1 MATKTK
7 STRSTEVEETTNDV
21 SISRKMQNFSCQSY
35 DESSNWEEYEAHFL
49 LMCRVKGLGEV
60 SEEAEVARRD
70 LLLAYVGPGPLKKVS
85 NFLLPTKVHSA
96 SWNKV
101 IEAFHSVYRPK
112 KTIFSSRIE
121 FEKCVRGQ
129 GESIANFLMRL
140 KELASQCKYKSN
152 FDERVRDRFAAGIGF
167 PKFEIEIRHRWPEGT
182 EQDGSVL
189 KLSKLVELAENM
201 GVAQRELEGES
212 YEEPTSVNKIH
223 RNRFVATNSGHN
235 NQKEKSRDT
244 ACWRCGHQ
252 HGLQQRCPA
261 RQGKCYKCGKIGHW
275 ANQCKAKEVN
285 PVEVEDER
293 EMENERQME
302 QNNDVGIYV
311 MGENETKIPRA
322 QIIVNLNGK
331 KINMEFDSGAR
342 ASMIGRSL
350 WEEIG
355 APKLEE
361 CHSRFVAYGNNHINV
376 MGECTVTVKIKNKSR
391 NVRAIIVNGDEKPLF
406 GLPWMLAFEMQLP
419 PDVSISKIVN
429 KNVETNLQ
437 SLKVDEKQIK
447 RLINEFKDVFA
458 EELGTIKDF
467 KAQIHLKENSEP
479 KFFPARRVPFP
490 LQKRVEF
497 ELARLVN
504 EGVLEEI
511 DVVDT
516 PVEWSTPTVNIE
528 KPNGS
533 IRICGDFRVT
543 LNPSLM
549 SNNTLLPTFEQLTS
563 KLANCKYFSII
574 DLKDAYLQLEV
585 AEGDRKYLVIST
597 HNGYYRYKRLPF
609 GLSSSPTIFQT
620 YMNRLLQGLNK
631 VGVLLDDIIITGKDI
646 EEHMENLREVLKR
659 MNHAG
664 LRAKVEKC
672 KFFQRSVTYLGHKID
687 ENGIHPTEDKIEAIR
702 NAPSPTNVKQLRSFL
717 GSVNYY
723 EKFIPKLHSMCS
735 GLHKLTSTHSRWNWT
750 QNEEEIFQKVKT
762 VLSSTDTVVP
772 YDETKEVVLHCDAS
786 EDGLGS
792 VLMHRFSDGSEKP
805 IAFASRTLTSTEKK
819 YANIDREGLAILFG
833 VRKFHQYVYGRGFTL
848 ITDHKPLQRIFGE
861 SRDLPKVLNNRLI
874 RWALELNQY
883 DYQIEY
889 RKGEDN
895 VCADALSRLPIEG
908 KPQDI
913 ETEIRFLNVD
923 KIKTIISYKTLKSES
938 NKDKEIT
945 LVKSYMVNS
954 WPEKVSGDIAMYK
967 QRKEELSV
975 EDDILLWFGRVV
987 VPKVLRQ
994 SVLKL
999 LHCGHPGINNM
1010 RSIARYYVWWPNLDK
1025 DVEMHVKRCS
1035 SCQENRD
1042 GIEEVPIYPWNIPDK
1057 VWERVHLDLAGPM
1070 DGVMWLVGIDA
1081 LSKWAEVDCLRVT
1094 TSTAL
1099 IQRLRTW
1106 FARYGIPAEIVT
1118 DNGPQFVSEE
1128 IKHFFQQNGIR
1139 HIRTTPY
1146 HPRSNGLVERL
1157 IKTLKRR
1164 YKSTKQEIKDKELAL
1179 QNVLFSYRNSP
1190 QKSLGKA
1197 PAEMFVGRR
1206 LPTLMD
1212 NMKPNQRKRLEVNL
1226 WKEQMKYDSGKKV
1239 RSFTEGDEVWVKNER
1254 NYGWS
1259 PGRVNKANGPYSFEV
1274 QLDGGPLKK
1283 KHLDQLRARESPKE
1297 DNT

>member
-1 MATKTK
+1 MATRKK
-7 STRSTEVEETTNDV
+7 NSRPTEVKENPNDV

-35 DESSNWEEYEAHFL
+35 DESSNWEEYEDHFL
-49 LMCRVKGLGEV
+49 LMCRVKGLGED
-60 SEEAEVARRD
+60 SEEAEKARRD

-85 NFLLPTKVHSA
+85 NFLLPKKVHSA
-96 SWNKV
+96 SWDEV
-101 IEAFHSVYRPK
+101 IEAFHSIYRPK

-129 GESIANFLMRL
+129 DESVASFLMRL
-140 KELASQCKYKSN
+140 KELASYCTYNNN

-167 PKFEIEIRHRWPEGT
+167 PKFEMEIRQRWPDGV
-182 EQDGSVL
+182 EQDGSYL
-189 KLSKLVELAENM
+189 KLSNLVDLAESM
-201 GVAQRELEGES
+201 STAQRELEVEPH
-212 YEEPTSVNKIH
+212 EEATSVNKIQ
-223 RNRFVATNSGHN
+223 RNKMVSKIKSQNYHN
-235 NQKEKSRDT
+235 EKSAD
-244 ACWRCGHQ
+244 ACFRCGKQ
-252 HGLQQRCPA
+252 HELQRCPA
-261 RQGKCYKCGKIGHW
+261 RQCKCYHCGKIGHW
-275 ANQCKAKEVN
+275 AKQCKSKGVN
-285 PVEVEDER
+285 PVEVEDKNVIER
-293 EMENERQME
+293 EENS
-302 QNNDVGIYV
+302 DLGIYV
-311 MGENETKIPRA
+311 TGEHKRKIPCA

-355 APKLEE
+355 SPKLTE
-361 CHSRFVAYGNNHINV
+361 CHSRFVAYGNNYINV
-376 MGECTVTVKIKNKSR
+376 LGECMIRAKIKNKTR
-391 NVRAIIVNGDEKPLF
+391 YVRAVVVNGDEKPLF
-406 GLPWMLAFEMQLP
+406 GLPWMLEFEMQLP
-419 PDVSISKIVN
+419 PDVSISKVIN
-429 KNVETNLQ
+429 KSTKERLE
-437 SLKVDEKQIK
+437 SSSCDDKQV
-447 RLINEFKDVFA
+447 RSLINEFKDVFSDG
-458 EELGTIKDF
+458 LGTIKDF
-467 KAQIHLKENSEP
+467 KAQIHLKENAEP

-497 ELARLVN
+497 ELARLVDD
-504 EGVLEEI
+504 GVLEEI
-511 DVVDT
+511 DTINT

-543 LNPSLM
+543 LNPNLM

-585 AEGDRKYLVIST
+585 AEEDRKYLVIST

-620 YMNRLLQGLNK
+620 YMNRLLHGLNK

-646 EEHMENLREVLKR
+646 DEHMKNLREVLKR
-659 MNHAG
+659 MNDAG

-672 KFFQRSVTYLGHKID
+672 KFFQRSVTYLGHTID

-702 NAPSPTNVKQLRSFL
+702 NSPSPKNVKQLRSFL

-735 GLHKLTSTHSRWNWT
+735 GLHKLTSTHARWKWT
-750 QNEEEIFQKVKT
+750 QDEEEIFQKVKS

-772 YDETKEVVLHCDAS
+772 YDEAKDIVLHCDAS

-792 VLMHRFSDGSEKP
+792 VLMHRFDEGSEKP

-833 VRKFHQYVYGRGFTL
+833 VRKFHQYIYGRSFTL
-848 ITDHKPLQRIFGE
+848 ITDHKPLQRIFGQ
-861 SRDLPKVLNNRLI
+861 SRDLPKVLNNRLV

-883 DYQIEY
+883 NYQIEY

-895 VCADALSRLPIEG
+895 VCADALSRLPVER
-908 KPQDI
+908 KPQDL

-923 KIKTIISYKTLKSES
+923 KIKTIMSFKTLKLES

-945 LVKSYMVNS
+945 LVKSYMLNS
-954 WPEKVSGDIAMYK
+954 WPDKVSENIVMYK

-975 EDDILLWFGRVV
+975 EDDVLLWFGRVV
-987 VPKVLRQ
+987 VPKQLRQ

-999 LHCGHPGINNM
+999 LHCGHPGITNM

-1025 DVEMHVKRCS
+1025 DVEMYVKTCS

-1042 GIEEVPIYPWNIPDK
+1042 DVEEVPIYPWNIPDK

-1081 LSKWAEVDCLRVT
+1081 LSKWAEIDCLKVT
-1094 TSTAL
+1094 TSSSI
-1099 IQRLRTW
+1099 IQRLRSW
-1106 FARYGIPAEIVT
+1106 FARYGVPAEIVT
-1118 DNGPQFVSEE
+1118 DNGRQFVSQE
-1128 IKHFFQQNGIR
+1128 IRSFFEQNGIR

-1157 IKTLKRR
+1157 IKTVKRR
-1164 YKSTKQEIKDKELAL
+1164 YKSTKQEINDKGLAL

-1190 QKSLGKA
+1190 QRSLGKA
-1197 PAEMFVGRR
+1197 PAEMFLGRR
-1206 LPTLMD
+1206 LPTVID
-1212 NMKPNQRKRLEVNL
+1212 NMKPDLRKRLEVNL
-1226 WKEQMKYDSGKKV
+1226 WKEQMKYDLGKKV
-1239 RSFTEGDEVWVKNER
+1239 RSFTEGDDVWVKNEK

-1259 PGRVNKANGPYSFEV
+1259 PGRVNKVNGPYSYEV

-1283 KHLDQLRARESPKE
+1283 KHLDQLRAREIPKE
-1297 DNT
+1297 DTP